1 LIIYSRRLKNPA
13 GLRRFSSLPHPSS
26 LFFFSEFLVRQ
37 MRGGV
42 VAKPLYS
49 GRGGGRRATGP
60 PGIRAQI
67 FCETFCRK
75 APAARQRGG
84 RINSCKLRKQKYIF
98 VKNEIE
104 KYKNI
109 KIATSRPWH
118 STLGAPTAVG
128 PAAQEGQQA
137 SGKPGACTGS
147 RDSSPRST
155 WDQANQKLNRCLHFV
170 SIHSSFKLLIY
181 CLD

>member
-1 LIIYSRRLKNPA
+1 MIWCINSVTTNRV
-13 GLRRFSSLPHPSS
+13 
-26 LFFFSEFLVRQ
+26 FFSGIFEPNE
-37 MRGGV
+37 GGSPFRREWEV
-42 VAKPLYS
+42 VAPLP
-49 GRGGGRRATGP
+49 GGLGAAPPRYRATGP
-60 PGIRAQI
+60 LGARTQI
-67 FCETFCRK
+67 FWETFCRK

-84 RINSCKLRKQKYIF
+84 RIHSCKLRKQKYIF

-104 KYKNI
+104 KYKNK